1 MTCLTSVDVK
11 HPKSPPLRHVF
22 RSAEVP
28 SQFIGIFAWS
38 GVGPMDQ
45 IEIKTNHHSYKLQR
59 EKQPT
64 MTNHPWLYDR
74 LHKMIQPQVFL
85 PKWPG
90 LLHLLL
96 SGKNRSHGAHTCRR
110 IQEDAPK
117 GHFNGQ
123 LCFFGNFVEQNW
135 WNLNPH
141 FVERISKWF
150 VRTKQPL
157 VEDHASHPWLARGHT
172 LFSPFLHSI

>member
-38 GVGPMDQ
+38 SVKPMDQ
-45 IEIKTNHHSYKLQR
+45 IEIKTNHHSHKLQR

-117 GHFNGQ
+117 WAVVFLSK
-123 LCFFGNFVEQNW
+123 LC
-135 WNLNPH
+135 
-141 FVERISKWF
+141 
-150 VRTKQPL
+150 
-157 VEDHASHPWLARGHT
+157 
-172 LFSPFLHSI
+172 